1 MNETA
6 VYSLENPGG
15 VRVGLSA
22 MGASIREVVTPDRA
36 GRFVNVALPQTI
48 PPHGS
53 YAGATL
59 APFAGRIRGG
69 LLPVEGGVWRLA
81 LNDGPNQLHGGPHNL
96 ANVRWKTEGARQEAG
111 FQSIRFFAEAAH
123 GLDGFPGNRAFAVT
137 YRLWE
142 DNRLEILLYAESD
155 RSTRMSLSNHAYW
168 NLSGDFSHAPSGQL
182 LQIAAERV
190 YWNDGAH
197 LPMEKRPVGGTPF
210 DFRAPAPLVER
221 VSGNHPQLA
230 IARGFNHAFAL
241 NAPDGTPAATLTD
254 PRGGRRL
261 RLYTDQP
268 VLWLY
273 SGGYLPVP
281 SCAVALEAEG
291 TPDGPGELVAPG
303 RPYSRRICFVFD
315 TAAAPEP

>member
-36 GRFVNVALPQTI
+36 GPVCKCCA
-48 PPHGS
+48 
-53 YAGATL
+53 
-59 APFAGRIRGG
+59 APNHPAARKLRGRNPRAVRRAHSRR
-69 LLPVEGGVWRLA
+69 PAAVEGGVWRLA

-197 LPMEKRPVGGTPF
+197 LPVEKRP
-210 DFRAPAPLVER
+210 
-221 VSGNHPQLA
+221 SG
-230 IARGFNHAFAL
+230 ARPSTFAL
-241 NAPDGTPAATLTD
+241 RPRWWNA
-254 PRGGRRL
+254 
-261 RLYTDQP
+261 
-268 VLWLY
+268 
-273 SGGYLPVP
+273 
-281 SCAVALEAEG
+281 
-291 TPDGPGELVAPG
+291 
-303 RPYSRRICFVFD
+303 
-315 TAAAPEP
+315 